1 MSTPTPPFELALEPM
16 EQKRPEPPPLQ
27 SANDEP
33 LTIDITAE
41 VRRLPPRQTAVAQP
55 TTPSLMLSDVA
66 AGAAQDTGAQL
77 PGSEGD
83 APTSV
88 SAPAAPAEDRYLA
101 QARREYT
108 AGTIDAPLWTRA
120 CAQAGGDEQAAL
132 AAYLKSRAT
141 ALRVLARGRVDARVS
156 RSTTPAAGDTEREQA
171 QQDRA
176 ARMKAAPRVSVRT
189 LAIGAVVLVAGAGA
203 ALFFVGGDDKPA
215 AQVAIAKPAVPVA
228 VKAPVA
234 VPVPPPAVA
243 QESEEVRLV
252 SRVIELREKGQWNPM
267 VLLATQW
274 TRQSPDDPLAWEA
287 LATGYIQLGQWQD
300 AVDAGTTAVRL
311 APDNA
316 VLWRQL
322 GLAYIEVGR
331 PRQALDALRRSVA
344 LNDNDAEAFAQIGLL
359 ASDLGELSEARSA
372 FDRALVL
379 VPTDVTSLCGSI
391 AIAERQGRRRDA
403 EPAERQ
409 LRGLQAKCPL
419 SDRHPGLA
427 TVGSQSPAAVTTSV
441 QAPSR
446 AATGSSARK

>member
-16 EQKRPEPPPLQ
+16 EQERPEPPAQ

-41 VRRLPPRQTAVAQP
+41 MRRLPPRPPAAAQP
-55 TTPSLMLSDVA
+55 TGPSLLLVEDPVA
-66 AGAAQDTGAQL
+66 AAGEPPAAQAPVL
-77 PGSEGD
+77 EVEAVPEARHA
-83 APTSV
+83 APT
-88 SAPAAPAEDRYLA
+88 EDRFLA

-132 AAYLKSRAT
+132 ASYLKSRAT
-141 ALRVLARGRVDARVS
+141 ALRVLARGRADARAS
-156 RSTTPAAGDTEREQA
+156 RSASPAPADSGQQQA

-176 ARMKAAPRVSVRT
+176 ARMKALPRVGVRT
-189 LAIGAVVLVAGAGA
+189 LAIATVALVAVAGA
-203 ALFFVGGDDKPA
+203 ALFFLGDDDKPA
-215 AQVAIAKPAVPVA
+215 AQVAIAKPAAPA
-228 VKAPVA
+228 AARAPVA
-234 VPVPPPAVA
+234 PPPVPPAVT
-243 QESEEVRLV
+243 QESEEARLV

-274 TRQSPDDPLAWEA
+274 TRQAPDDPLAWEA
-287 LATGYIQLGQWQD
+287 LATGYVQLGQWQD
-300 AVDAGTTAVRL
+300 AVEAGTTATRL

-316 VLWRQL
+316 LLWRQL
-322 GLAYIEVGR
+322 GLAHIEVGR
-331 PRQALDALRRSVA
+331 PRQAIDALRRAVA
-344 LNDNDAEAFAQIGLL
+344 LNDKDAEAFAQIGLL

-372 FDRALVL
+372 FDSALAL

-391 AIAERQGRRRDA
+391 AIAERQGRRRDG

-409 LRGLQAKCPL
+409 LRALQAKCPL

-427 TVGSQSPAAVTTSV
+427 TAGSQSSAAVTTSV
-441 QAPSR
+441 QAPAR
-446 AATGSSARK
+446 VPTGNSVRK